1 MPPKRT
7 RAKLLKA
14 YKAAN
19 QRIATRTPR
28 VNLTTAQHANQ
39 RFATV
44 LQRGVPAK
52 PRYAMTGGAI
62 VGSTN
67 CAPRLY
73 RV

>member
-14 YKAAN
+14 YKAA
-19 QRIATRTPR
+19 TGKSG
-28 VNLTTAQHANQ
+28 VNLTTAQLTAALH
-39 RFATV
+39 
-44 LQRGVPAK
+44 RGVPAK
-52 PRYAMTGGAI
+52 RGYAMTGGGI